1 MIQTVVKRDGRVVG
15 FNEEKI
21 IAAIRRAMLHTALGE
36 DMELASTIVD
46 RIAYRGAEQMTVE
59 KIQDNVEIELMKSRR
74 KDVAQLYIAYRNQ
87 RSIARKAKTRDIFLE
102 IIETK
107 SNDITREN
115 ANMNADTPAGMMMK
129 FSSETT
135 KPFVDDYLLTEEV
148 KTAIR
153 QGYLHIHDKDYYPTK
168 SLTCVQHPLDKI
180 LKNGFFA
187 GHGESRPA
195 KRIETASIL
204 GCISLETAQN
214 EMHGGQAIP
223 AFDFYLAP
231 YVRSSFVE
239 EVKVLEELNG
249 ENYNHLYHIK
259 VQDYIPQELSGLTG
273 EQRVLQ
279 HAINRTV
286 NRVHQSMEAFIHNMN
301 TIHSRGGNQVVFS
314 SINYGTDTSA
324 EGRCVIRELLR
335 STYRGVGNEATAIFP
350 IQIWK
355 KKKGVNYF
363 PEDPNYDLYEFA
375 CKVSAR
381 RFFPNFIN
389 LDATF
394 NQHEQWKADDPERF
408 RYETATMGCRT
419 RVFENRFGE
428 KTSIGRGNLSFSTVN
443 IVRLAIE
450 CMEIKDKTTRVETFF
465 SKLDEILDLTALQ
478 LHRRLEFQKTARV
491 KQFPLLMS
499 SLWLGS
505 EKLGPDDTIENVI
518 NQGTLGI
525 GFIGLAE
532 CLVALTGKHH
542 GEDDDA
548 QKLGL
553 RIVSHIRDKANE
565 YSDKYQHNYSVLATP
580 AEGLSGKFTAKDKKS
595 FGILPGI
602 TDREYYTNSNHV
614 PVYYKCSAR
623 HKAEVEAPYHDLT
636 RGGHIF
642 YVEIDGDAT
651 HNPSTIMSVVDMMD
665 RYNMGYCSVNHNRN
679 RCMDCGFENAS
690 AHLETCPKCGSTN
703 IDRLQRITGY
713 LVGTTDRW
721 NHAKLAELND
731 RVRHD

>member
-1 MIQTVVKRDGRVVG
+1 MIQTVIKRDGRIVG

-21 IAAIRRAMLHTALGE
+21 ATAIRKAMLHTEKGE
-36 DMELASTIVD
+36 DFRLIHQITD
-46 RIAYRGAEQMTVE
+46 RISFNGDAQMTVE
-59 KIQDNVEIELMKSRR
+59 AIQDAVEMELMKSSR
-74 KDVAQLYIAYRNQ
+74 KDVAQKYIAYRNQ

-102 IIETK
+102 IINIK

-129 FSSETT
+129 FASETT
-135 KPFVDDYLLTEEV
+135 KPFVDDYLLSEDVREAV
-148 KTAIR
+148 A
-153 QGYLHIHDKDYYPTK
+153 GNYLHIHDKDYYPTK
-168 SLTCVQHPLDKI
+168 SLTCVQHPLDHI
-180 LKNGFFA
+180 LQNGFSA

-231 YVRSSFVE
+231 YVRSSYIE
-239 EVKVLEELNG
+239 EIKNLEELNG
-249 ENYNHLYHIK
+249 ADYSHLYAE
-259 VQDYIPQELSGLTG
+259 ELSDYLQKPLDGLSG
-273 EQRVLQ
+273 DERIVQ
-279 HAINRTV
+279 HAVNKTV
-286 NRVHQSMEAFIHNMN
+286 ARVHQAMEAFIHNMN

-324 EGRCVIRELLR
+324 EGRCIIRELLR
-335 STYRGVGNEATAIFP
+335 TTYQGVGNGETAIFP

-355 KKKGVNYF
+355 KKRGVSYLS
-363 PEDPNYDLYEFA
+363 EDPNYDLYVQA
-375 CKVSAR
+375 CKVTAR
-381 RFFPNFIN
+381 RFFPNFLN

-394 NQHEQWKADDPERF
+394 NQSEDWKADDPL
-408 RYETATMGCRT
+408 RYQHEVATMGCRT
-419 RVFENRFGE
+419 RVFENRFGP
-428 KTSIGRGNLSFSTVN
+428 KTSIGRGNLSFSTIN

-450 CMEIKDKTTRVETFF
+450 CMQIEDKEQRIARFF
-465 SKLDEILDLTALQ
+465 AKLDAMLEVTARQ
-478 LHRRLEFQKTARV
+478 LHERMEFQKTAFA

-499 SLWLGS
+499 ALWIGC
-505 EKLGPDDTIENVI
+505 EKLKPNDTIALVI

-532 CLVALTGKHH
+532 CLVALVGKHH
-542 GEDDDA
+542 GESEEA
-548 QKLGL
+548 QELGL
-553 RIVSHIRDKANE
+553 KIVTYMRDRVNQFSE
-565 YSDKYQHNYSVLATP
+565 QYQHNYSVLATP
-580 AEGLSGKFTAKDKKS
+580 AEGLSGKFTRVDRKD

-602 TDREYYTNSNHV
+602 TDRDYYTNSNHV

-623 HKAEVEAPYHDLT
+623 HKAEIEAPYHDLT

-651 HNPSTIMSVVDMMD
+651 HNPEAIMRVVDMMD
-665 RYNMGYCSVNHNRN
+665 RYNIGYGSVNHNRN
-679 RCMDCGFENAS
+679 RCLYCGYENADP
-690 AHLETCPKCGSTN
+690 HMEECPKCGSRH
-703 IDRLQRITGY
+703 IDKLQRITGY

-721 NHAKLAELND
+721 NQAKLAELND
-731 RVRHD
+731 RVIHN